1 MTTPDPGSDK
11 ARKLGCTCPVLDN
24 AHGKGAWGTTG
35 KGRLYWFNEHCKV
48 HHPIK
53 KEEEMKPPWLK
64 FPDIHKASIGW
75 RMGGGEDYIDK
86 WHVFWRKLSY
96 EEQVVYIGIYPPP
109 DGWRVDVDGIS
120 WF

>member
-53 KEEEMKPPWLK
+53 KEEE
-64 FPDIHKASIGW
+64 
-75 RMGGGEDYIDK
+75 
-86 WHVFWRKLSY
+86 
-96 EEQVVYIGIYPPP
+96 
-109 DGWRVDVDGIS
+109 
-120 WF
+120 